1 MQRILIADDD
11 DGLRGALGEFLG
23 RLGYQILEAAD
34 GNAALRMVRDRD
46 PLLSILDFHMPGM
59 TGLEI
64 LRELRSWDSGPGAS
78 AHGTRLP
85 CILMSAEATP
95 DERDEAIAIGAY
107 GFFPKPFDLPRLLSC
122 VDEMIRTFGPDSI
135 GLLRNLDL
143 ARLLPPRAEGAS
155 LPVPL
160 QFFLD
165 LQTRL
170 QAELRARFADKIR
183 QPEPHDPAKPP
194 RHEPRAPRS
203 DV

>member
-34 GNAALRMVRDRD
+34 GCAALRLVRERD

-64 LRELRSWDSGPGAS
+64 LRELRTGYEGPAE
-78 AHGTRLP
+78 RLP
-85 CILMSAEATP
+85 CILMSADATP
-95 DERDEAIAIGAY
+95 KERDEAIAIGAY
-107 GFFPKPFDLPRLLSC
+107 GFFPKPFDVPRLLAC

-135 GLLRNLDL
+135 GLLRNLDI
-143 ARLLPPRAEGAS
+143 ARLLPPQADGSA

-160 QFFLD
+160 EWF
-165 LQTRL
+165 
-170 QAELRARFADKIR
+170 QARIR
-183 QPEPHDPAKPP
+183 QLHLLRREERRDPDENA
-194 RHEPRAPRS
+194 
-203 DV
+203 